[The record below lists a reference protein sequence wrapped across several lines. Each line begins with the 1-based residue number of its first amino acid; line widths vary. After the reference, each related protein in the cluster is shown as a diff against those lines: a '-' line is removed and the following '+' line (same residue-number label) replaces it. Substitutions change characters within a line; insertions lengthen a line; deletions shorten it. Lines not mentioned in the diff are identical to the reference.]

1 MSNKAVIAFLAAIV
15 LAAVLMAM
23 PSLFRK
29 PAKDLVPWN
38 HSFDAVVGQGKP
50 ILVDF
55 TADWCPPCQE
65 LKRTVFSRNDVAS
78 AIEAGFWP
86 LKVDLTN
93 PGEAENALAQRFE
106 VTAIPTLILLR
117 SDGTVIKKH
126 TGVMGA
132 DQFLAWLGG
141 VKPEAP

>member
-29 PAKDLVPWN
+29 PVKDLVPWN

-50 ILVDF
+50 IFVDF

-65 LKRTVFSRNDVAS
+65 LKRTVFSRQDVADTL
-78 AIEAGFWP
+78 AGNFQP

-93 PGEAENALAQRFE
+93 PGEPENALARRFE
-106 VTAIPTLILLR
+106 VEAIPTLFLLR
-117 SDGTVIKKH
+117 ADGTVIKKH
-126 TGVMGA
+126 TGIMEP
-132 DQFLAWLGG
+132 DEFLAWLNDPRA
-141 VKPEAP
+141 KAP